1 MRALI
6 VDDEPL
12 ALECALTMIDWA
24 AEGVRH
30 VNTARSAAQAK
41 ELLARDGADI
51 LLCDI
56 EMPGGSGLE
65 LVEWVRRQDITAQ
78 VILLT
83 AHGDFSYAQ
92 RAVGLGCL
100 GYLLKPIDPE
110 ELRESLRGA
119 IQIVRQQRSYAR
131 YREDSE
137 RWLRNKPVMAEL
149 FWQKLAQAP
158 APPGP
163 KELAALQERC
173 GTDYPDAAAVFPLLC
188 RVLTGSS
195 QEGGEQVKREIS
207 AALFSLCDEIV
218 FLPLSGGAL
227 PALCIGKGGLTLRSS
242 ALGPRK
248 SRACAR
254 PCTASGWPSFWT
266 APAAPGR
273 SGQPWTGLS
282 CWTGRTSGERQ
293 AYSPPGNSRI
303 SPAAGPAPTSSSGP
317 G

>member
-12 ALECALTMIDWA
+12 ALECALAMIDWA

-30 VNTARSAAQAK
+30 VDTARSAAQAK
-41 ELLARDGADI
+41 APLARDGADI

-149 FWQKLAQAP
+149 FWQK
-158 APPGP
+158 
-163 KELAALQERC
+163 
-173 GTDYPDAAAVFPLLC
+173 
-188 RVLTGSS
+188 
-195 QEGGEQVKREIS
+195 
-207 AALFSLCDEIV
+207 
-218 FLPLSGGAL
+218 
-227 PALCIGKGGLTLRSS
+227 
-242 ALGPRK
+242 
-248 SRACAR
+248 
-254 PCTASGWPSFWT
+254 
-266 APAAPGR
+266 
-273 SGQPWTGLS
+273 
-282 CWTGRTSGERQ
+282 
-293 AYSPPGNSRI
+293 
-303 SPAAGPAPTSSSGP
+303 
-317 G
+317 